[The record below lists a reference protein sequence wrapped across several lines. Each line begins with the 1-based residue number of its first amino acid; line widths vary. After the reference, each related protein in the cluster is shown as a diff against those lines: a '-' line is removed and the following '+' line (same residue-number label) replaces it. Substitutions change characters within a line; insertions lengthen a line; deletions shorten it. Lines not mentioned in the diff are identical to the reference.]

1 MTLTLPPNLSCDQ
14 SRGRLTPLH
23 FVHAILPFEDEKKE
37 QFKMLMRMAENFSG
51 CQVLSYCVMSKYDK
65 TYLVL
70 GGES

>member
-1 MTLTLPPNLSCDQ
+1 M
-14 SRGRLTPLH
+14 TPLH
-23 FVHAILPFEDEKKE
+23 FVHAILPFGDEKKE

-65 TYLVL
+65 AYLVL